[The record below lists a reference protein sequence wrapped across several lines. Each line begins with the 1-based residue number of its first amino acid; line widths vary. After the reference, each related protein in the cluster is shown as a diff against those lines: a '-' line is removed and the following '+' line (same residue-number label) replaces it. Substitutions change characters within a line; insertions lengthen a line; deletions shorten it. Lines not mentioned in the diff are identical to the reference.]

1 MEKEID
7 QKKDE
12 SFKQQ
17 KKLMEMRAKEANLYS
32 NIQGTMAA
40 LRNLQSQINKLHQEL
55 SRQQEL
61 LYNAEYLIQL
71 LERKVARANGEKTT
85 KETATLENQIQEAE
99 RSKATAKGELDNLV
113 RAIKN
118 LEDEQRNL
126 ERDIKGYED
135 EKRKNTTTIEKL
147 NLENDMT
154 MLELNK
160 ITKEKENTMVQ
171 HEIMKLEILKIQGR
185 LRTAQDDVLQLE
197 NKKNQLELGL
207 SEREQEVMVH
217 RNVLLAEFK
226 AAEQER
232 HKIAVELAKRKNIV
246 KNNMIK
252 YESLV
257 QGANIHEHSQAYY
270 MIKYTQEKEELQRKE
285 DELSAQTLKSMQ
297 DLNSLMNTRSYL
309 INRNTNC
316 RDYFIN
322 RGWTEKD
329 VEQKANLDDQLKV
342 AGDNLIKKRSE
353 FQKIKSEIEENTKVF
368 DESQAKLEVLFSQRQ
383 QAEAQMAKINDD
395 LIKQREKY
403 QRAEKFY
410 KKALDDSKKKKIE
423 VDGSAV
429 QIVNSK
435 MDEMRNTKK
444 TLESVVQ

>member
-368 DESQAKLEVLFSQRQ
+368 R
-383 QAEAQMAKINDD
+383 
-395 LIKQREKY
+395 
-403 QRAEKFY
+403 
-410 KKALDDSKKKKIE
+410 
-423 VDGSAV
+423 
-429 QIVNSK
+429 
-435 MDEMRNTKK
+435 
-444 TLESVVQ
+444 